1 MPLYRSFKLEKN
13 KSLYIWEIK
22 ESLKD
27 LEKEVTLSL
36 NDEEKLLSIQGDYGA
51 KKVLEINKK
60 EVLNLEI
67 NDPGIIKDFDVPND
81 FNNETKY

>member
-22 ESLKD
+22 ESLMD

-36 NDEEKLLSIQGDYGA
+36 ND
-51 KKVLEINKK
+51 
-60 EVLNLEI
+60 
-67 NDPGIIKDFDVPND
+67 
-81 FNNETKY
+81 